1 MLQDWSALRT
11 APGILSPFSRRRMPD
26 GICTLGGE
34 RIAPETARRWACD
47 TRAALAWDDEGHNC
61 DQGHETRSVNR
72 RLRRALHR
80 RDGGACRFPGC
91 GATTWLHAHHIVFW
105 TDHGPTN
112 LDNLV
117 SLCGFH
123 HTLIHEGGWTIALE
137 DDHVTWTNPDGDE
150 LTTPPLSGDATDVE
164 SHATHGPRIN
174 GGRWRRDRHDFHFA
188 VAVVIHH
195 CRRVRGMVDVPAG
208 TSPPEAVA

>member
-26 GICTLGGE
+26 GIYTLGGE

-91 GATTWLHAHHIVFW
+91 GATTWLHAHHI
-105 TDHGPTN
+105 
-112 LDNLV
+112 NLV

-150 LTTPPLSGDATDVE
+150 LTTPLSGDATDVE